1 MCVNLKR
8 KCQHTYQLLHAVCR
22 GFPMP
27 QCSTALQ
34 LKTTVDHGS
43 LTTHI
48 NLQVSEYIL
57 CIQNSRIFVLLGTVW
72 PNINV
77 CYVWHTVT
85 FLPYTSNVLN
95 SYALFIS
102 LPITLSLLIVFMW
115 HNLMYTREMTSWDR
129 QMLENFRCLTRLHQA
144 NRRELVCSTYLIIC
158 SNHLLPC
165 PAPITTPY
173 VLIVTLILWPRPAG
187 TLTYYF
193 PFVTLNSCILSN
205 WCTPLLLQYDVQSAT
220 FKRIGFIRAPV
231 QIAILPA

>member
-57 CIQNSRIFVLLGTVW
+57 WIQNSRIFVLLGTVW

-85 FLPYTSNVLN
+85 LLPYTSNVLN

-102 LPITLSLLIVFMW
+102 LSITLSLLIVFMSY
-115 HNLMYTREMTSWDR
+115 NMMYTREMTSWN
-129 QMLENFRCLTRLHQA
+129 QKMLENFRCLTRLHQA
-144 NRRELVCSTYLIIC
+144 NHRELVCSTYLIIC
-158 SNHLLPC
+158 SSYLLPC
-165 PAPITTPY
+165 PAPITTQSVP
-173 VLIVTLILWPRPAG
+173 IVTL
-187 TLTYYF
+187 TL
-193 PFVTLNSCILSN
+193 
-205 WCTPLLLQYDVQSAT
+205 CTPSSWYTNILFPICYFKLLY
-220 FKRIGFIRAPV
+220 II
-231 QIAILPA
+231 